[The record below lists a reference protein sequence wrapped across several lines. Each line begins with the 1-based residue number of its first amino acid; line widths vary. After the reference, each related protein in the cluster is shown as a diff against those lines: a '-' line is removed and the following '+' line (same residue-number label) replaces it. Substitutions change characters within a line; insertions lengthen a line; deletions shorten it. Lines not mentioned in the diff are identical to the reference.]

1 MRRAMEH
8 MEDGPDLDQSAD
20 LLCGSG
26 WQDGNITPLVEVP
39 AQLAQEATPTYAPY
53 TPGLTP
59 CRATPLCGNGVLAQS
74 SSLSCVEY
82 DNRSSKNES

>member
-26 WQDGNITPLVEVP
+26 WQDGNITPLAEVP
-39 AQLAQEATPTYAPY
+39 APY
-53 TPGLTP
+53 TPRLTL

-82 DNRSSKNES
+82 DNRSPKNES